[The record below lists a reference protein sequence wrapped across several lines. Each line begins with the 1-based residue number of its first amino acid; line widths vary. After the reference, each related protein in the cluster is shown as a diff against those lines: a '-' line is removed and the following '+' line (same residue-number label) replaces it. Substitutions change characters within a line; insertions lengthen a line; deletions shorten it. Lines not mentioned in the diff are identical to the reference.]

1 MTSLSPS
8 SMADVAERAGVSTS
22 TVSRALRGSSL
33 VSAAT
38 ADRVRQAAEE
48 LDFAVSRAASSLASG
63 RLNRVAVLLSGSL
76 SAWFNGSLLDATYA
90 ALHDRGQELL
100 IYRTLSR
107 NERDAFFATL
117 PARRN
122 ADAMIVASME
132 LTAAQRQRLQNLGMP
147 LVFVNQ
153 RHAGAA
159 SVAIDDAAGAEVATQ
174 HLINLGHRRVAY
186 VGYVHDPAARHSSA
200 RRLTGYRTAMTA
212 ARVPA
217 REQRAILTARPGD
230 AEDAV
235 SQLLGAP
242 RPPTALLVESDDLAM
257 RVLAAL
263 WRVGLRTPADL
274 SVVGFD
280 GHAMAETFGL
290 TTMAQPVAE
299 LGRQA
304 AELALDLAAGEAPRR
319 RTITLPTSLVLR
331 SSTGRPA

>member
-1 MTSLSPS
+1 MTPHSPS
-8 SMADVAERAGVSTS
+8 SMADVAKRAGVSVS
-22 TVSRALRGSSL
+22 TVSRALRGSAL
-33 VSAAT
+33 VSPDT
-38 ADRVRQAAEE
+38 IERVRQAAEE

-76 SAWFNGSLLDATYA
+76 GSWFNGCLLDATYA

-107 NERDAFFATL
+107 DERDAFFTTL

-122 ADAMIVASME
+122 ADALIVGSLE

-147 LVFVNQ
+147 LVFVNRRQ
-153 RHAGAA
+153 AGAA

-174 HLINLGHRRVAY
+174 HLVNLGHRRVAY
-186 VGYVHDPAARHSSA
+186 VGYAHDPSARPSSA
-200 RRLTGYRTAMTA
+200 RRLTGYRAAMAA
-212 ARVPA
+212 ARIPA
-217 REQRAILTARPGD
+217 RDQREILTARAGD
-230 AEDAV
+230 GEDVV

-242 RPPTALLVESDDLAM
+242 RPPTALLVEADDLAM

-263 WRVGLRTPADL
+263 WRVGLRTPQDL

-280 GHAMAETFGL
+280 DHAMAETFGL
-290 TTMAQPVAE
+290 TTIAQPVAE

-304 AELALDLAAGEAPRR
+304 AELSLALAAGEVPRR
-319 RTITLPTSLVLR
+319 RAITLPTNLVLR
-331 SSTGRPA
+331 STTGRPG